1 MCKGLVCSGIVGF
14 GEHLRTLEGY
24 HQHRLFHYVGFHV
37 EERFKFSD
45 HNPSSDMYITEIKQ
59 ARRRSAR
66 RKREEMDS
74 FLLTRPY
81 RRVE

>member
-1 MCKGLVCSGIVGF
+1 MYKGLVCSGIVGF
-14 GEHLRTLEGY
+14 GDQGY
-24 HQHRLFHYVGFHV
+24 HQHRLFHFVGFHV

-45 HNPSSDMYITEIKQ
+45 HNPSSDMSMTVIKQ
-59 ARRRSAR
+59 ARRGSAR
-66 RKREEMDS
+66 RKKEERDS